1 MKRTLTRT
9 IIVLFIFSSLFP
21 IFAEEGMYPLSEL
34 HKLDLKQK
42 GLEIEV
48 LDLYDPNGTSL
59 IDGIINLS
67 GCTASFIS
75 KDGLILTNYHC
86 AFGAIQ
92 RITTKENDYMKHGF
106 MAEDRSKEVEA
117 KGYTVRTID
126 FYKDVSKDVLKVVK
140 KKMSYAER
148 AKAIEKKIKKIV
160 VKTEK
165 KYPGKRAEVAEM
177 FKGKTYVLFVYT
189 YLKDIRLVYAPPRSI
204 GEFGGEEDNW
214 VWPRHTGDFTI
225 LRAYMSPD
233 GKSADYSPDNVPYHP
248 KKYLPVA
255 KEGVSEGDFV
265 FILGYPGR
273 TYRHRT
279 SHFLAFEEQLRMPFI
294 VDLYG
299 WVIKTLEHMSEKD
312 RETTIKL
319 APMLKGLWNTMK
331 NYMGKLQGMERLGL
345 TEKRREEE
353 RKLQDFIATDKALN
367 AKYGNVLNDIKKVYG
382 EHKADAKYEYLL
394 RYLNRFVSRLNV
406 AYSAYE
412 ASIELKKPDTER
424 KRSYMKRNFSR
435 TLKWIERGFRNYYEP
450 ADKAV
455 FKELLTRI
463 VNLEGDKRVALF
475 DKMFKK
481 EGGDVA
487 AAIDA
492 YIQDAYAKTVM
503 TDKKIAM
510 GLFKKTTKELK
521 QLDDPFMKLAIALYP
536 LHQDIKAAQDARE
549 GQLDKLSA
557 QLIDVKKQFMGSEF
571 IPDANSTLRLTYG
584 LVEGYYPA
592 DAVYNSPLTTMKG
605 IVEKHNTGKPYYQAP
620 EKLLKLYKD
629 KQFGSFKD
637 EKLDDVPV
645 AMLYSADTTGG
656 NSGSPVLNAK
666 GQLVGLNFDRAYE
679 ATINDYA
686 WSQDYSRSI
695 GVEIR
700 YILWFLQKYSGA
712 DHILKEMGVI
722 D

>member
-1 MKRTLTRT
+1 M
-9 IIVLFIFSSLFP
+9 
-21 IFAEEGMYPLSEL
+21 
-34 HKLDLKQK
+34 
-42 GLEIEV
+42 
-48 LDLYDPNGTSL
+48 
-59 IDGIINLS
+59 
-67 GCTASFIS
+67 
-75 KDGLILTNYHC
+75 
-86 AFGAIQ
+86 
-92 RITTKENDYMKHGF
+92 
-106 MAEDRSKEVEA
+106 
-117 KGYTVRTID
+117 
-126 FYKDVSKDVLKVVK
+126 
-140 KKMSYAER
+140 
-148 AKAIEKKIKKIV
+148 
-160 VKTEK
+160 
-165 KYPGKRAEVAEM
+165 
-177 FKGKTYVLFVYT
+177 
-189 YLKDIRLVYAPPRSI
+189 
-204 GEFGGEEDNW
+204 
-214 VWPRHTGDFTI
+214 WPRHTGDFTI

-248 KKYLPVA
+248 KKYLQVA
-255 KEGVSEGDFV
+255 KEGVSENDFV

-312 RETTIKL
+312 RDTTIKL

-331 NYMGKLQGMERLGL
+331 NYQGKLQGLERLGL
-345 TEKRREEE
+345 TEKRRQEEQ
-353 RKLQDFIATDKALN
+353 KLQEYIDGDKKLKAE
-367 AKYGNVLNDIKKVYG
+367 YGDVLKGIKKVYG
-382 EHKADAKYEYLL
+382 ELRADAEYEYLL
-394 RYLNRFVSRLNV
+394 RYLNRFVSKLNV

-424 KRSYMKRNFSR
+424 KRGYMKRNFKR
-435 TLKWIERGFRNYYEP
+435 TKMWIERGFRNFYEP

-455 FKELLTRI
+455 FKEMLTRI
-463 VNLEGDKRVALF
+463 VNLKGEKRVPLF

-481 EGGDVA
+481 ESGDVE

-492 YIQDAYAKTVM
+492 YIQEAYAKTKM
-503 TDKKIAM
+503 TDKDLAM
-510 GLFKKTTKELK
+510 GLFKKSTKDLEK
-521 QLDDPFMKLAIALYP
+521 MDDPFMKLAVALYP
-536 LHQDIKAAQDARE
+536 LHQNIKTAQDARE

-557 QLIDVKKQFMGSEF
+557 QLIDVKKQFLGSDF

-592 DAVYNSPLTTMKG
+592 DAIYNSPLTTMKG
-605 IVEKHNTGKPYYQAP
+605 IVEKHNTGKPYYMAP
-620 EKLLKLYKD
+620 EKLLNLYKE
-629 KQFGSFKD
+629 KQFGSFK
-637 EKLDDVPV
+637 EESLDDVPV
-645 AMLYSADTTGG
+645 GMLYSADTTGG

-686 WSQDYSRSI
+686 WSKDYSRSI

-722 D
+722 E

>member
-1 MKRTLTRT
+1 MKRALTRT
-9 IIVLFIFSSLFP
+9 FIILFIFSSLFP
-21 IFAEEGMYPLSEL
+21 LLAEEGMFPLSEL
-34 HKLDLKQK
+34 HKLDLKKQ

-48 LDLYDPNGTSL
+48 LDVYDPNGTSL

-75 KDGLILTNYHC
+75 NDGLILTNYHC

-92 RITTKENDYMKHGF
+92 RITTKDNDYMKQGF

-126 FYKDVSKDVLKVVK
+126 FYKDVSRDVLKVVK
-140 KKMSYAER
+140 KRMSHAER
-148 AKAIEKKIKKIV
+148 TKAIEKKIKKIV

-189 YLKDIRLVYAPPRSI
+189 YLKDVRLVYAPPRSI

-214 VWPRHTGDFTI
+214 MWPRHTGDFTL

-233 GKSADYSPDNVPYHP
+233 GKSADYSPNNVPYHP

-279 SHFLAFEEQLRMPFI
+279 SNFLAFEEQFRMPFV

-299 WVIKTLEHMSEKD
+299 WMIKTLEHMSEKD

-331 NYMGKLQGMERLGL
+331 NYMGKLQGLERLHL
-345 TEKRREEE
+345 TDKRRREEQ
-353 RKLQDFIATDKALN
+353 KLQDFIQADKTLES
-367 AKYGNVLNDIKKVYG
+367 KYGNVLTDIKKIYG
-382 EHKADAKYEYLL
+382 QQRAVAEYENLL
-394 RYLNRFVSRLNV
+394 RYLSRFSNRFSN
-406 AYSAYE
+406 AYLAYE

-424 KRSYMKRNFSR
+424 ERPYMKRNFDR
-435 TLKWIERGFRNYYEP
+435 TLKRIERGFRNYYEP
-450 ADKAV
+450 ADKAIL
-455 FKELLTRI
+455 KEFFTRI
-463 VNLEGDKRVALF
+463 VNLKGDKRVKVL
-475 DKMFKK
+475 DDMFKP
-481 EGGDVA
+481 ESGDTEAV
-487 AAIDA
+487 IDA
-492 YIQDAYAKTVM
+492 YIQNAYAKTILA
-503 TDKKIAM
+503 DKERAM
-510 GLFKKTTKELK
+510 ALFKKSTKELEK
-521 QLDDPFMKLAIALYP
+521 MDDPFIELAAALYP
-536 LHQDIKAAQDARE
+536 LYKDIKTAQDERE

-557 QLIDVKKQFMGSEF
+557 ELIDVKKQFMGSEF

-584 LVEGYYPA
+584 LVEGYSPT
-592 DAVYNSPLTTMKG
+592 DAVRYGPLTTMKG
-605 IVEKHNTGKPYYQAP
+605 IVEKHNTGKPFYQAP

-637 EKLDDVPV
+637 ESLDDVPV

-686 WSQDYSRSI
+686 WSEDYSRSI

-712 DHILKEMGVI
+712 DHILKEIGVI